1 MSFEELRVI
10 IIVYVSAFLPIY
22 LLIKNRSILPDW
34 VPGIYFGAL
43 IACAL
48 GWELWFTYGWIDGDS
63 VDIRRSANLNQW
75 LPMHINWLM
84 NSLADAGTITLGGLW
99 LMWIYAKRDYKIF
112 TYWSWSAFSVFMLW
126 CIGQNILVEM
136 FLYHDQLAE
145 GKDLSWA
152 PLSPAGSYFNP
163 LLFEFNE
170 RRLMLQTQIPWLI
183 LPAIIYK
190 TVIFMNKKGSYE
202 MTPED

>member
-10 IIVYVSAFLPIY
+10 IIVYVSALLPIY
-22 LLIKNRSILPDW
+22 LLIKNSSILPDW

-145 GKDLSWA
+145 CKDLSWA

-183 LPAIIYK
+183 LPALIYK

>member
-1 MSFEELRVI
+1 VSFEELRVI
-10 IIVYVSAFLPIY
+10 IIVYVSALLPIY
-22 LLIKNRSILPDW
+22 LLIKNSSILPDW

-183 LPAIIYK
+183 LPALIYK

>member
-10 IIVYVSAFLPIY
+10 IIVYVSALLPIY

-112 TYWSWSAFSVFMLW
+112 TYWNWSAFSVFMLW

-136 FLYHDQLAE
+136 FLYHDQLAD

-152 PLSPAGSYFNP
+152 PFSPAGSYFNP

-183 LPAIIYK
+183 FPALIYK
-190 TVIFMNKKGSYE
+190 TVIFMNKKGPYE

>member
-1 MSFEELRVI
+1 MCPWL
-10 IIVYVSAFLPIY
+10 
-22 LLIKNRSILPDW
+22 
-34 VPGIYFGAL
+34 GAL
-43 IACAL
+43 VH
-48 GWELWFTYGWIDGDS
+48 FGWIDGDS

-75 LPMHINWLM
+75 LPIHINWLM

-99 LMWIYAKRDYKIF
+99 LMWIHAKRDYKIF
-112 TYWSWSAFSVFMLW
+112 TYWSWSAFSIFMLW

-183 LPAIIYK
+183 LPALIYK

>member
-183 LPAIIYK
+183 LPALIYK

>member
-10 IIVYVSAFLPIY
+10 IIVYVSALLPIY
-22 LLIKNRSILPDW
+22 LLIKNSSILPDW

-183 LPAIIYK
+183 LPALIYK

>member
-10 IIVYVSAFLPIY
+10 IIVYVSALLPIY

-34 VPGIYFGAL
+34 VPGIYLVAL
-43 IACAL
+43 IACAV

-170 RRLMLQTQIPWLI
+170 RSLMLQTQIPWLI
-183 LPAIIYK
+183 LPALIYK

>member
-1 MSFEELRVI
+1 
-10 IIVYVSAFLPIY
+10 
-22 LLIKNRSILPDW
+22 
-34 VPGIYFGAL
+34 
-43 IACAL
+43 
-48 GWELWFTYGWIDGDS
+48 
-63 VDIRRSANLNQW
+63 
-75 LPMHINWLM
+75 
-84 NSLADAGTITLGGLW
+84 
-99 LMWIYAKRDYKIF
+99 MWIHAKRDYKIF
-112 TYWSWSAFSVFMLW
+112 TYWSWSAFSIFMLW

-163 LLFEFNE
+163 LLFEFND
-170 RRLMLQTQIPWLI
+170 RSLMLQTQIPWLL
-183 LPAIIYK
+183 LPALIYK

>member
-10 IIVYVSAFLPIY
+10 IIVYVSALLPIY

-34 VPGIYFGAL
+34 VPGIYFVAL
-43 IACAL
+43 ITCAL

-99 LMWIYAKRDYKIF
+99 LMWIHAKRDYKIF
-112 TYWSWSAFSVFMLW
+112 TYWSWSAFSIFMLW

-183 LPAIIYK
+183 LPALIYK

>member
-10 IIVYVSAFLPIY
+10 IIVYVSALLPIY
-22 LLIKNRSILPDW
+22 LLIKNSSILPDW

-163 LLFEFNE
+163 LLFEFND

-183 LPAIIYK
+183 LPALIYK

>member
-1 MSFEELRVI
+1 MSFEEIRVI
-10 IIVYVSAFLPIY
+10 TVVYLAVFLP
-22 LLIKNRSILPDW
+22 LLVYFQNKTRLPSW
-34 VPGIYFGAL
+34 VPTFYIVGVIV
-43 IACAL
+43 CAL
-48 GWELWFTYGWIDGDS
+48 GWELWFTYGWLDGDS
-63 VDIRRSANLNQW
+63 VALRRSVALNNW
-75 LPMHINWLM
+75 LPENINWLM

-112 TYWSWSAFSVFMLW
+112 TYWSWSAFSIFMLW

-163 LLFEFNE
+163 LLFEFND

-183 LPAIIYK
+183 LPALIYK

>member
-10 IIVYVSAFLPIY
+10 IIVYVSALLPIY

-99 LMWIYAKRDYKIF
+99 LMWIHAKRDYKIF
-112 TYWSWSAFSVFMLW
+112 TYWSWSAFSIFMLW

-163 LLFEFNE
+163 LLFEFND
-170 RRLMLQTQIPWLI
+170 RSLMLQTQIPWLL
-183 LPAIIYK
+183 LPALIYK

>member
-10 IIVYVSAFLPIY
+10 IIVYVSALLPIY
-22 LLIKNRSILPDW
+22 LLIKNSSILPDW

>member
-10 IIVYVSAFLPIY
+10 IIVYVSALLPIY
-22 LLIKNRSILPDW
+22 LVLKNRSVLPDW
-34 VPGIYFGAL
+34 VPGIYLGAF
-43 IACAL
+43 ITCAL
-48 GWELWFTYGWIDGDS
+48 GWELWFTYGWVDGDS

-75 LPMHINWLM
+75 LPLHINWLM

-99 LMWIYAKRDYKIF
+99 LMWMQAKKDYKIF
-112 TYWSWSAFSVFMLW
+112 TCWNWSAFSVFMLW

-136 FLYHDQLAE
+136 FLYHDQLSE

-152 PLSPAGSYFNP
+152 PLSPAGPYLNP
-163 LLFEFNE
+163 VLFEFND
-170 RRLMLQTQIPWLI
+170 RSLMLQTQIPWLI
-183 LPAIIYK
+183 LPAFIYK
-190 TVIFMNKKGSYE
+190 AVILLNKKGSYE